1 MPQAIWLNKDNEV
14 SLRTFDEKW
23 KPGKG
28 EVLVKVEYSG
38 VNPAD
43 IKHGYLGFHENIAG
57 YDFAGVILE
66 LGEGM
71 DKKFKVGDTVC
82 GLGAPMLNKPPQ
94 YGAHQQYHVARNFV
108 HKVPPNVKLE
118 IAATMPVVVET
129 AADGLINQLGLK
141 LGSKEQ
147 NPILIWGG
155 AGSVGS
161 AAIQLAKAAGCY
173 PIITTASPKNH
184 ATLLSLGADKCFD
197 YRATDIEQQIS
208 AAMNG
213 KKFPY
218 VFDCV
223 VAKGNE
229 NTLSSTKICENL
241 STADAKCAAAL
252 PIVESEKEWP
262 RVFACRSADI
272 DFILPNGHRLVH
284 KANLPWQEKMDEA
297 FTWAI
302 EHYGNGFVMP
312 NVKVVKGGQESL
324 QALRISAAGSASL
337 EKFAIQHPL

>member
-1 MPQAIWLNKDNEV
+1 
-14 SLRTFDEKW
+14 
-23 KPGKG
+23 
-28 EVLVKVEYSG
+28 
-38 VNPAD
+38 
-43 IKHGYLGFHENIAG
+43 
-57 YDFAGVILE
+57 
-66 LGEGM
+66 
-71 DKKFKVGDTVC
+71 
-82 GLGAPMLNKPPQ
+82 MLNKPPQ

-108 HKVPPNVKLE
+108 HKVPPNFKLE

-197 YRATDIEQQIS
+197 YRATDVEQQIS

-252 PIVESEKEWP
+252 PIVESEKKWP
-262 RVFACRSADI
+262 RVFACRSADV

-324 QALRISAAGSASL
+324 EALRISAAGSASL